1 MTEKSQ
7 IAKSNRQRSLKSQ
20 GEHMN
25 LKDILGEKYKEDLTV
40 SEIES
45 LLAEKEV
52 VLKEELV
59 AEKERYNALKE
70 SLDKAT
76 SESATY
82 KRQIRELEQASM
94 TEEEKRQAEMKE
106 LQEQLASFKNENRK
120 VRFEKRITE
129 LGIKDDNIL
138 EPLLALPDD
147 ESAEKLLNI
156 ISTQV
161 NTSVE
166 EAIKK
171 TKVQNI
177 NDTPRPPAPNP
188 SNDDELKKMTLTEQ
202 MKLKQSDPERY
213 KQLLEANK

>member
-7 IAKSNRQRSLKSQ
+7 IAKSNRQRSLNSQ

-94 TEEEKRQAEMKE
+94 TEEEKQSAEMKE
-106 LQEQLASFKNENRK
+106 FQE
-120 VRFEKRITE
+120 
-129 LGIKDDNIL
+129 
-138 EPLLALPDD
+138 
-147 ESAEKLLNI
+147 
-156 ISTQV
+156 
-161 NTSVE
+161 
-166 EAIKK
+166 
-171 TKVQNI
+171 
-177 NDTPRPPAPNP
+177 
-188 SNDDELKKMTLTEQ
+188 
-202 MKLKQSDPERY
+202 
-213 KQLLEANK
+213 